1 MSLIKNSSILK
12 IAWFFIELVVVAMVI
27 VINSVIG
34 GFSWVDLVWLAA
46 SAVQLQVSDYSQLSD
61 YNCKE
66 WSVKNEAPITIEE
79 FVMIMIIKEID
90 FVYTEILALARKV
103 SFTKRIMAP

>member
-1 MSLIKNSSILK
+1 
-12 IAWFFIELVVVAMVI
+12 MVI

-46 SAVQLQVSDYSQLSD
+46 STVQLQVSDYSQLSD
-61 YNCKE
+61 YNWKE

-90 FVYTEILALARKV
+90 FVYTEILSLARKV

>member
-1 MSLIKNSSILK
+1 M
-12 IAWFFIELVVVAMVI
+12 
-27 VINSVIG
+27 
-34 GFSWVDLVWLAA
+34 DLVWLAA
-46 SAVQLQVSDYSQLSD
+46 STVQLQVSDYSQLSD

-66 WSVKNEAPITIEE
+66 WLVKNEAPITIEE